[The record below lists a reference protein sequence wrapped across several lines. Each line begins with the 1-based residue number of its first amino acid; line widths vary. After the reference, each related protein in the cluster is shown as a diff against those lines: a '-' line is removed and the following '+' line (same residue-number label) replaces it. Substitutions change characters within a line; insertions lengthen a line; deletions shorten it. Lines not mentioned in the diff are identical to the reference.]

1 MDLNILLPFVI
12 VCSYVLLQSIEFFS
26 FGSRVAGKSSG
37 DLSLGFAIQQTIFT
51 ISRSLLMI
59 FLPALAFSVESKIS
73 VETYLL
79 VVCLSLFITAVVSFY
94 FINRLNA
101 IQLFFQTV
109 FFHYDT
115 CSVPKAFFRAIF
127 GTKNHIR
134 HVRIDTIFS
143 FENIQFKNFLLSFI
157 AYSFLVSGFFVAFL
171 FAIMFYEYR
180 LTFSQMTPIFH
191 GVGALIVA
199 FFLDPMLS
207 RSIDRSDDES
217 IWLKNVYSVMLGR
230 ALGYVFACI
239 VFIVILWLV

>member
-1 MDLNILLPFVI
+1 
-12 VCSYVLLQSIEFFS
+12 
-26 FGSRVAGKSSG
+26 
-37 DLSLGFAIQQTIFT
+37 
-51 ISRSLLMI
+51 
-59 FLPALAFSVESKIS
+59 
-73 VETYLL
+73 
-79 VVCLSLFITAVVSFY
+79 
-94 FINRLNA
+94 
-101 IQLFFQTV
+101 
-109 FFHYDT
+109 
-115 CSVPKAFFRAIF
+115 VPKAFFRAIF
-127 GTKNHIR
+127 DRKNHIR

-230 ALGYVFACI
+230 TLGYVFACI